1 VSAKPDTPGRPVD
14 NLGIVRATV
23 LGGITARGVA
33 FTPRKVATLTDAQEA
48 GHPLLENV
56 HRIIADR
63 SCSVLTLDIFDT
75 VLWRRVPR
83 PADVF
88 GILGARLRA
97 AGLCPEWVTDATFR
111 QMRIRAEKKSRK
123 SRDALGTE
131 VSLFD
136 IWRAMPAGVFDSAL
150 LEELVAAEVALERE
164 FTVVD
169 LDIADVINA
178 ARKHDIPVV
187 FVSDTYFTEEHLATL
202 LDRPELGSLQ
212 DIRIFRS
219 HQHGVDKGHGLWEV
233 VLRDLGRSP
242 EQLVHI
248 GDNEVADVEV
258 PTELGVRAVLYRRLD
273 DEYVTVLEREQEPVE
288 YFGDYAPNLDEKY
301 GDFGLTSLRAKAVQ
315 GLKPKTT
322 TALDTAT
329 RYGASVLGPVLT
341 GFAEWVAQRAHD
353 TGTKVLWCPM
363 REGELL
369 SELVNNAARARGLD
383 VEAKPIWL
391 SRHVTSIAGVD
402 CLDIDAVHHFIRR
415 SYQLTV
421 RQLLSVLSLRAGEV
435 PALANEL
442 DTVIDN
448 GGIAERVSEAL
459 TETPH
464 IRNRLTVAVTAARER
479 LVKSLRRTGALDR
492 PELTLVD
499 LGWAGTIQTMLARA
513 LKIAGIDVKPAGL
526 YLATDERSERAYTA
540 GLRIEG
546 YLAQAGYPTE
556 VASVVS
562 RSPEVLEQSVNALC
576 GSLVGFT
583 EDGGPVLGQTAD
595 SLSQNAERTAVQEGI
610 LAFQRTWN
618 RHVLNAGSG
627 WPDLMA
633 PAARTRLANILV
645 SALKVPTPNEAAV
658 FGNWV
663 HEDNF
668 GSSMVSTM
676 LPADLKPAIPYLSP
690 NDLDDLHMR
699 DAFWPAL
706 IAASDV
712 QLAEAVRAV
721 NAGHIDKDVFEAS
734 GEKFETVMYHRTVDG
749 VWRKSSEHRVRI
761 NHNGLSFARLGFEH
775 HDTVEVSLAIPGRPA
790 VVRVD
795 WIEARVIAGGH
806 RREEAVRWDTPEDFA
821 GLVYSNSRWLGGN
834 LIEFSAPDAVIV
846 LPLAARAGTPVV
858 SSGQISVAFAM
869 LPQSMTAMSP
879 GMPGAKRLARIS
891 GRLREEYRTK
901 GVTGVAAGAARVA
914 MRKLGGTP

>member
-1 VSAKPDTPGRPVD
+1 M
-14 NLGIVRATV
+14 
-23 LGGITARGVA
+23 
-33 FTPRKVATLTDAQEA
+33 TDAQEA
-48 GHPLLENV
+48 GHPLLEDV

-97 AGLCPEWVTDATFR
+97 AGLCPEWVSDATFR
-111 QMRIRAEKKSRK
+111 QMRIKAEAKA
-123 SRDALGTE
+123 RDREELGTE

-136 IWRAMPAGVFDSAL
+136 IWRAMPLGVFDGAVI
-150 LEELVAAEVALERE
+150 EELVAAEVQLERE

-169 LDIADVINA
+169 LDIADVVKA
-178 ARKHDIPVV
+178 ATKHDVPVA

-212 DIRIFRS
+212 NVRIFRS
-219 HQHGVDKGHGLWEV
+219 HQHGVDKGNGLWEV

-242 EQLVHI
+242 EQIVHI

-258 PTELGVRAVLYRRLD
+258 PAELGIRTVHYRRLD
-273 DEYVTVLEREQEPVE
+273 DEYLTVLEREHEPVE
-288 YFGDYAPNLDEKY
+288 YFGAYAPNLDERH
-301 GDFGLTSLRAKAVQ
+301 GDFGLTSLRAKAIH

-329 RYGASVLGPVLT
+329 RYGASVIGPVLT
-341 GFAEWVAQRAHD
+341 GFAEWVAKRAHE
-353 TGTKVLWCPM
+353 TGTKILWCPM

-369 SELVNNAARARGLD
+369 SELVNNAAKARGYD
-383 VEAKPIWL
+383 VTAKPIWL

-402 CLDIDAVHHFIRR
+402 CLDTDAVHNFIRR
-415 SYQLTV
+415 SYQLNV
-421 RQLLSVLSLRAGEV
+421 RQLLSVLNLRAGEV

-448 GGIAERVSEAL
+448 GGIAERVSLAL

-464 IRNRLTVAVTAARER
+464 IRNRLTVTVTSARER
-479 LVKSLRRTGALDR
+479 LIKSLRKAGALDQ
-492 PELTLVD
+492 PTITLVD
-499 LGWAGTIQTMLARA
+499 LGWAGTIQAMLARA
-513 LKIAGIDVKPAGL
+513 LKIAGVDVTPAGL
-526 YLATDERSERAYTA
+526 YLATDSRSDRNYNQ

-556 VASVVS
+556 VASAIT

-576 GSLVGFT
+576 GSLIGFT
-583 EDGGPVLGQTAD
+583 EDGGPILGQVAE
-595 SLSQNAERTAVQEGI
+595 SPSQNAERTAVQQGI
-610 LAFQRTWN
+610 LTFQRLWN
-618 RHVLNAGSG
+618 RYALNAGGNWSSLA
-627 WPDLMA
+627 DA

-645 SALKVPTPNEAAV
+645 SAIRMPTADEAAV
-658 FGNWV
+658 FGNWI

-668 GSSMVSTM
+668 GSSLVTTI
-676 LPADLKPAIPYLSP
+676 LPEDLRQAIPYLSP

-706 IAASDV
+706 IAASDA

-721 NAGHIDKDVFEAS
+721 NAGHLDKEVFEAS
-734 GEKFETVMYHRTVDG
+734 GEKFETLMCHRTLDG
-749 VWRKSSEHRVRI
+749 NWHESSKSRVRI
-761 NHNGLSFARLGFEH
+761 NHNGLSYARLGFEH
-775 HDTVEVSLAIPGRPA
+775 HDTVEVSLALPGRPA
-790 VVRVD
+790 VVRID
-795 WIEARVIAGGH
+795 WIEAWVIAGG
-806 RREEAVRWDTPEDFA
+806 RRRDEPVRWDTPDDFA
-821 GLVYSNSRWLGGN
+821 GLVYANARWLGGN
-834 LIEFSAPDAVIV
+834 LIEFLTPDAFMV
-846 LPLAARAGTPVV
+846 LLAARSGAPVV
-858 SSGQISVAFAM
+858 SSGQVSVAFAM
-869 LPQSMTAMSP
+869 LPQSLTSLSPAMP
-879 GMPGAKRLARIS
+879 AAKRLARIS
-891 GRLREEYRTK
+891 GRLREEYRNK

-914 MRKLGGTP
+914 MRKLGGAP